1 MFIERAQCDINIIS
15 DAGDE
20 PKVMRLTIFQRLTA
34 GYLAIMFMVLSFGG
48 YTAFQL
54 NQLTR
59 ITHLAA
65 GVDSD
70 VILMAESL
78 STGLYGL
85 VALEKKYWISR
96 DKDFY
101 ALFLK
106 RRQEFLKQLEKLSA
120 LLSET
125 ESKRFLQH
133 AQELSQKYFKRVDI
147 LATRSDAAPSAG
159 YVSERDKRIHKITA
173 SLNQIFL
180 AGNKARNEK
189 IRQSQ
194 TISARIF
201 RLTVGFAAAC
211 ILAGLVISLL
221 TTRRIVRPILALQRT
236 TREIAAGRFVTV
248 EVMRAPPE
256 IRNLAEDFNVM
267 SERLKALDELK
278 EDFVSHVSHDLR
290 TPLTAIWEASEML
303 IAGTFQDDPESSRRL
318 LTIVRDE
325 CKRLIVSVNRIL
337 DLSRMES
344 GMMDYE
350 FEEIDL
356 NDVIQSTVFKL
367 SPIAQARKIRLH
379 FNPRPNLPPVV
390 ADAEK
395 LNQLLE
401 NLIGNALKFT
411 DSEGSVALE
420 ILVSES
426 GRDNI
431 LVSVAD
437 TGCGIDP
444 EHLESI
450 FEKFRSIEKGK
461 DIPRGS
467 GLGLAIAKHIVTA
480 HGGTIWVESKKGT
493 GSTFYFSLPHA

>member
-1 MFIERAQCDINIIS
+1 
-15 DAGDE
+15 
-20 PKVMRLTIFQRLTA
+20 MRLTIFQRLTA

-147 LATRSDAAPSAG
+147 LATRSDVAPSAG

-367 SPIAQARKIRLH
+367 SPIAQARKIRH
-379 FNPRPNLPPVV
+379 VRN
-390 ADAEK
+390 
-395 LNQLLE
+395 
-401 NLIGNALKFT
+401 GLKAT
-411 DSEGSVALE
+411 TM
-420 ILVSES
+420 
-426 GRDNI
+426 RQ
-431 LVSVAD
+431 
-437 TGCGIDP
+437 
-444 EHLESI
+444 
-450 FEKFRSIEKGK
+450 
-461 DIPRGS
+461 
-467 GLGLAIAKHIVTA
+467 
-480 HGGTIWVESKKGT
+480 
-493 GSTFYFSLPHA
+493 